1 MELRLSN
8 LAKTYPASGIRK
20 MFDLAAG
27 YDDVIALTL
36 GEPNFET
43 PAYIKEAAKKALD
56 ENYTH
61 YAPNAGLPVLREAIA
76 KRYQKSHWAGY
87 KAENVIVTVGA
98 LEGLTLGM
106 LALLNPGDEILVP
119 DPGFANYYGQAK
131 IVGAVPVPVPAH
143 EENGF
148 NMTAADIEKC
158 ITPKTKAIIVN
169 SPCNPTGA
177 VMSEADVRAIAEVV
191 KKHNLWVFSDEP
203 YDAIVYDGVKAFSM
217 AEIDEVRDHV
227 VILNSF
233 SKTYAMTGWRVG
245 FLLMSDPNYIKEMA
259 KLNEVVRVQLL
270 AGRRRRGAQQQRVRE
285 EHGGRLHPPPRHSG
299 RRHQRGARL
308 HLRQA
313 EGQLLCL
320 REHQSLR
327 QELSG
332 VRRGADPRRARHLRA
347 RHGLRRDGRG
357 VSASGVCQLR
367 REPQGGR
374 PPHRRVRPQGVPRH
388 EVRRRQYA
396 CTVRLITLGV
406 GTQGVSAPNEPR
418 VLKQM
423 PPLLRGR
430 KKREFIESHSYHF
443 FCSGQGLLRGP
454 ASGTTIM

>member
-158 ITPKTKAIIVN
+158 ITPKTKAIMITN
-169 SPCNPTGA
+169 PGNPTGTCLTEAQMKMLLDVA
-177 VMSEADVRAIAEVV
+177 VAHDLYLVADEVYRE
-191 KKHNLWVFSDEP
+191 FT
-203 YDAIVYDGVKAFSM
+203 YDGEPLHSFGKFDYGQENLILIDSVSKRFSACGARIGCLISRNREFMANALKYCQARLSVATLDQIAAAALYSVGPEYFEQVRQEYKRRRDTVVRKLHEIPGVICECPRGAFYLM
-217 AEIDEVRDHV
+217 AALPVDDAEKFQLWLLQEFEDHGDTVMFSAGEPFYATPGKGKNEVR
-227 VILNSF
+227 
-233 SKTYAMTGWRVG
+233 
-245 FLLMSDPNYIKEMA
+245 MA
-259 KLNEVVRVQLL
+259 YV
-270 AGRRRRGAQQQRVRE
+270 
-285 EHGGRLHPPPRHSG
+285 
-299 RRHQRGARL
+299 
-308 HLRQA
+308 
-313 EGQLLCL
+313 
-320 REHQSLR
+320 
-327 QELSG
+327 
-332 VRRGADPRRARHLRA
+332 
-347 RHGLRRDGRG
+347 
-357 VSASGVCQLR
+357 
-367 REPQGGR
+367 
-374 PPHRRVRPQGVPRH
+374 
-388 EVRRRQYA
+388 
-396 CTVRLITLGV
+396 
-406 GTQGVSAPNEPR
+406 
-418 VLKQM
+418 
-423 PPLLRGR
+423 
-430 KKREFIESHSYHF
+430 IESHKIERAMD
-443 FCSGQGLLRGP
+443 LLALGIRKYNE
-454 ASGTTIM
+454 TH

>member
-191 KKHNLWVFSDEP
+191 KKQIGSVLKG
-203 YDAIVYDGVKAFSM
+203 I
-217 AEIDEVRDHV
+217 
-227 VILNSF
+227 
-233 SKTYAMTGWRVG
+233 
-245 FLLMSDPNYIKEMA
+245 
-259 KLNEVVRVQLL
+259 
-270 AGRRRRGAQQQRVRE
+270 
-285 EHGGRLHPPPRHSG
+285 SG
-299 RRHQRGARL
+299 RYRSGSATWRGIRSP
-308 HLRQA
+308 HR
-313 EGQLLCL
+313 
-320 REHQSLR
+320 SKVVSPN
-327 QELSG
+327 LSG
-332 VRRGADPRRARHLRA
+332 VRSERHNYCLMSQDSAWLPLSVISFRAVMRRVTTVTN
-347 RHGLRRDGRG
+347 GRKFSMPTLSRFSG
-357 VSASGVCQLR
+357 SGVFSIR
-367 REPQGGR
+367 TWRKHSGR
-374 PPHRRVRPQGVPRH
+374 
-388 EVRRRQYA
+388 
-396 CTVRLITLGV
+396 IFW
-406 GTQGVSAPNEPR
+406 
-418 VLKQM
+418 
-423 PPLLRGR
+423 
-430 KKREFIESHSYHF
+430 KREAQSI
-443 FCSGQGLLRGP
+443 R
-454 ASGTTIM
+454 

>member
-148 NMTAADIEKC
+148 NMTAADVEKC
-158 ITPKTKAIIVN
+158 ITPKTKAIILN

-177 VMSEADVRAIAEVV
+177 VMSKEDVLAIAEVV
-191 KKHNLWVFSDEP
+191 KKHDLWVFSDEP
-203 YDAIVYDGVKAFSM
+203 YDAIVYDGVEAFSM
-217 AEIDEVRDHV
+217 AQVDDVRDHV
-227 VILNSF
+227 IVLNSF
-233 SKTYAMTGWRVG
+233 SKTYAMTGWGVG
-245 FLLMSDPNYIKEMA
+245 YLLVPDAAYVPKFAALQEGLVSCVSSFSQVACAEALKSTDCVKSM
-259 KLNEVVRVQLL
+259 L
-270 AGRRRRGAQQQRVRE
+270 ADYTRRRDILVDGINAIPGFSCKKSAGSFYAFANIKAFGKTSQEFAEELVVNAGVVTVPGSAFGACGE
-285 EHGGRLHPPPRHSG
+285 GYLRLVFANSDDNLKE
-299 RRHQRGARL
+299 A
-308 HLRQA
+308 
-313 EGQLLCL
+313 
-320 REHQSLR
+320 
-327 QELSG
+327 
-332 VRRGADPRRARHLRA
+332 VRRIDA
-347 RHGLRRDGRG
+347 
-357 VSASGVCQLR
+357 
-367 REPQGGR
+367 
-374 PPHRRVRPQGVPRH
+374 
-388 EVRRRQYA
+388 Y
-396 CTVRLITLGV
+396 I
-406 GTQGVSAPNEPR
+406 
-418 VLKQM
+418 
-423 PPLLRGR
+423 R
-430 KKREFIESHSYHF
+430 KAYPDMK
-443 FCSGQGLLRGP
+443 
-454 ASGTTIM
+454 

>member
-158 ITPKTKAIIVN
+158 ITPKTKAIMITN
-169 SPCNPTGA
+169 PGNPTGTCLTEAQMKMLLDVA
-177 VMSEADVRAIAEVV
+177 VAHDLYLVADEVYRE
-191 KKHNLWVFSDEP
+191 FT
-203 YDAIVYDGVKAFSM
+203 YDGEPLHSFGKFDYGQENLILIDSVSKRFSACGARIGCLISKNRELMNHAMKYCQARLSVATLDQIASAALYTVGPEYFAAVRDEYKKRRDTLCRKLGEIPGVVFDVPGGAFYVM
-217 AEIDEVRDHV
+217 AALPVDDADKFQQWLLEEFEDNGDTVMFAPGEPFYATPGKGKNEVR
-227 VILNSF
+227 IA
-233 SKTYAMTGWRVG
+233 Y
-245 FLLMSDPNYIKEMA
+245 
-259 KLNEVVRVQLL
+259 
-270 AGRRRRGAQQQRVRE
+270 
-285 EHGGRLHPPPRHSG
+285 
-299 RRHQRGARL
+299 
-308 HLRQA
+308 
-313 EGQLLCL
+313 
-320 REHQSLR
+320 
-327 QELSG
+327 
-332 VRRGADPRRARHLRA
+332 
-347 RHGLRRDGRG
+347 
-357 VSASGVCQLR
+357 
-367 REPQGGR
+367 
-374 PPHRRVRPQGVPRH
+374 
-388 EVRRRQYA
+388 
-396 CTVRLITLGV
+396 
-406 GTQGVSAPNEPR
+406 
-418 VLKQM
+418 VLKQADLERAM
-423 PPLLRGR
+423 DLLAKGIEAYN
-430 KKREFIESHSYHF
+430 KRS
-443 FCSGQGLLRGP
+443 
-454 ASGTTIM
+454 

>member
-1 MELRLSN
+1 M
-8 LAKTYPASGIRK
+8 
-20 MFDLAAG
+20 
-27 YDDVIALTL
+27 
-36 GEPNFET
+36 
-43 PAYIKEAAKKALD
+43 
-56 ENYTH
+56 
-61 YAPNAGLPVLREAIA
+61 LREAIA

-148 NMTAADIEKC
+148 NMTATDIEKC

-191 KKHNLWVFSDEP
+191 KKYNLWVFSDEP

-217 AEIDEVRDHV
+217 AEIDEVCDHV
-227 VILNSF
+227 VVLNSF

-245 FLLMSDPNYIKEMA
+245 FLLMSDAAYIKEMA
-259 KLNEVVRVQLL
+259 KLNEGLVSCVSSFSQVAAAEAL
-270 AGRRRRGAQQQRVRE
+270 
-285 EHGGRLHPPPRHSG
+285 SSS
-299 RRHQRGARL
+299 ARL

-320 REHQSLR
+320 REHQGLR

-347 RHGLRRDGRG
+347 RHGFRRDGRG

-367 REPQGGR
+367 REPRGGR

-388 EVRRRQYA
+388 EVRHKNLSEKGASHIRIGKR
-396 CTVRLITLGV
+396 
-406 GTQGVSAPNEPR
+406 
-418 VLKQM
+418 M
-423 PPLLRGR
+423 P
-430 KKREFIESHSYHF
+430 
-443 FCSGQGLLRGP
+443 
-454 ASGTTIM
+454 

>member
-191 KKHNLWVFSDEP
+191 KKYNLWVFSDEP

-217 AEIDEVRDHV
+217 AEID
-227 VILNSF
+227 
-233 SKTYAMTGWRVG
+233 A
-245 FLLMSDPNYIKEMA
+245 
-259 KLNEVVRVQLL
+259 
-270 AGRRRRGAQQQRVRE
+270 
-285 EHGGRLHPPPRHSG
+285 
-299 RRHQRGARL
+299 
-308 HLRQA
+308 
-313 EGQLLCL
+313 
-320 REHQSLR
+320 
-327 QELSG
+327 
-332 VRRGADPRRARHLRA
+332 
-347 RHGLRRDGRG
+347 
-357 VSASGVCQLR
+357 
-367 REPQGGR
+367 
-374 PPHRRVRPQGVPRH
+374 
-388 EVRRRQYA
+388 
-396 CTVRLITLGV
+396 ITLWSS
-406 GTQGVSAPNEPR
+406 T
-418 VLKQM
+418 
-423 PPLLRGR
+423 
-430 KKREFIESHSYHF
+430 
-443 FCSGQGLLRGP
+443 
-454 ASGTTIM
+454 ASRRPMR

>member
-233 SKTYAMTGWRVG
+233 SKTYAMTGWRIG

-259 KLNEVVRVQLL
+259 KLNE
-270 AGRRRRGAQQQRVRE
+270 
-285 EHGGRLHPPPRHSG
+285 
-299 RRHQRGARL
+299 
-308 HLRQA
+308 
-313 EGQLLCL
+313 
-320 REHQSLR
+320 
-327 QELSG
+327 
-332 VRRGADPRRARHLRA
+332 
-347 RHGLRRDGRG
+347 GL
-357 VSASGVCQLR
+357 VSC
-367 REPQGGR
+367 
-374 PPHRRVRPQGVPRH
+374 
-388 EVRRRQYA
+388 
-396 CTVRLITLGV
+396 
-406 GTQGVSAPNEPR
+406 VSS
-418 VLKQM
+418 
-423 PPLLRGR
+423 
-430 KKREFIESHSYHF
+430 FS
-443 FCSGQGLLRGP
+443 
-454 ASGTTIM
+454 

>member
-148 NMTAADIEKC
+148 NMTVADIEKC
-158 ITPKTKAIIVN
+158 ITPKTKAIMITN
-169 SPCNPTGA
+169 PGNPTGTCLTEAQMKMLLDVA
-177 VMSEADVRAIAEVV
+177 VAHDLYLVADEVYRE
-191 KKHNLWVFSDEP
+191 FT
-203 YDAIVYDGVKAFSM
+203 YDGEPLHSFGKFDYGQENLILIDSVSKRFSACGARIGCLISRNREFM
-217 AEIDEVRDHV
+217 ANALKYCQARLSVATLDQIAAAALYSVGPEYFEQVRQEYKRRRD
-227 VILNSF
+227 
-233 SKTYAMTGWRVG
+233 T
-245 FLLMSDPNYIKEMA
+245 
-259 KLNEVVRVQLL
+259 VVRKLHEIPGVICECP
-270 AGRRRRGAQQQRVRE
+270 RGAFYLMAALPDDDAEKFQLWLLQEFEDCGDTVMFSAGE
-285 EHGGRLHPPPRHSG
+285 PFYATPGKGRSEIRI
-299 RRHQRGARL
+299 A
-308 HLRQA
+308 
-313 EGQLLCL
+313 
-320 REHQSLR
+320 
-327 QELSG
+327 
-332 VRRGADPRRARHLRA
+332 
-347 RHGLRRDGRG
+347 
-357 VSASGVCQLR
+357 
-367 REPQGGR
+367 
-374 PPHRRVRPQGVPRH
+374 
-388 EVRRRQYA
+388 Y
-396 CTVRLITLGV
+396 
-406 GTQGVSAPNEPR
+406 
-418 VLKQM
+418 VLKQEDLERAM
-423 PPLLRGR
+423 DLLALGIR
-430 KKREFIESHSYHF
+430 KYNETH
-443 FCSGQGLLRGP
+443 
-454 ASGTTIM
+454 

>member
-227 VILNSF
+227 VILEDLCHDGL
-233 SKTYAMTGWRVG
+233 ARRLPADERPELHQGDGEAERG
-245 FLLMSDPNYIKEMA
+245 PC
-259 KLNEVVRVQLL
+259 VVRVQLL

-320 REHQSLR
+320 REHQGLR

-332 VRRGADPRRARHLRA
+332 VR
-347 RHGLRRDGRG
+347 
-357 VSASGVCQLR
+357 
-367 REPQGGR
+367 
-374 PPHRRVRPQGVPRH
+374 
-388 EVRRRQYA
+388 
-396 CTVRLITLGV
+396 
-406 GTQGVSAPNEPR
+406 
-418 VLKQM
+418 
-423 PPLLRGR
+423 
-430 KKREFIESHSYHF
+430 
-443 FCSGQGLLRGP
+443 
-454 ASGTTIM
+454 